1 MNKLEENLRQF
12 TGTEKYYS
20 NSVYPFRYTDG
31 IKYLAD
37 HAGAYWL
44 LDAIASWQG
53 NPIIKSN
60 WDDLGQI
67 QFWKLKVS
75 PDNSAVL
82 ICERDL
88 DEPVVITQRITF
100 TDFPLLEVTLYLC
113 DMKSQGVLLLP
124 SEY

>member
-75 PDNSAVL
+75 PDSSAIL

-88 DEPVVITQRITF
+88 DEIVITQKIPL
-100 TDFPLLEVTLYLC
+100 TDFPLPEITLYLC
-113 DMKSQGVLLLP
+113 DMKTGQGVLILP
-124 SEY
+124 SED

>member
-20 NSVYPFRYTDG
+20 NSVYPFRYTEG
-31 IKYLAD
+31 IRYLAD

-44 LDAIASWQG
+44 LDAISSWQG

-60 WDDLGQI
+60 FDLSLI
-67 QFWKLKVS
+67 QFWKLKVNS
-75 PDNSAVL
+75 DKSAVL

-88 DEPVVITQRITF
+88 DDPVITQRIPF

>member
-44 LDAIASWQG
+44 LDGISNWQKD
-53 NPIIKSN
+53 PIIKN
-60 WDDLGQI
+60 NFDLSLI
-67 QFWKLKVS
+67 QFWKLKVNS
-75 PDNSAVL
+75 DKSAVL

-88 DEPVVITQRITF
+88 DESVITQRIPF

-113 DMKSQGVLLLP
+113 DMQSQGILMLP